1 MVKPLAGEPVRTAL
15 TVFAVALGVAV
26 VLAMD
31 LAGEAA
37 TGSFHSS
44 LETLSGEQNFEVMA
58 TGGIPDELVG
68 KLVSRPYDWRIT
80 PRMEGFAVVANA
92 KTNFPLVGLDLIAE
106 SNRLSRKDSAASAAT
121 AIENTFA
128 SADSSLQS
136 LTARDSVWVGESLG
150 KRSGETIQLI
160 INDRIATYTV
170 RGTYPD
176 ASGNES
182 AIVMDIAA
190 AQAALGRFGRVDRI
204 YIRIPQLSGS
214 ANISLDEWQRRIQEV
229 LPTSMQVRRAGAS
242 TDENRKMLAAFRWN
256 LRLLSYIA
264 LVVGA
269 FLGEAALIGLSGALL
284 GIPLGRLMATG
295 AVKLMSVTVNALYV
309 TSRPGTIA
317 FTTRSAALALVVGAG
332 VTLFS
337 AWSPAREAAGVAP
350 VEAMARGRR
359 EFEIR
364 VTKTSGLWSALILAL
379 AAAATSRLPP
389 IGGKPLFGYIATL
402 LTIGAGVFAI
412 PAFVDAAMHAAS
424 KFLQKILGVGGLLV

>member
-1 MVKPLAGEPVRTAL
+1 MTAGGKLFWRLMVKPLAGEPVRTAL

-80 PRMEGFAVVANA
+80 PRMEGFAVVSNA
-92 KTNFPLVGLDLIAE
+92 KTNLPLVGLDLIAE
-106 SNRLSRKDSAASAAT
+106 SNRLWHKDSAASAAT

-128 SADSSLQS
+128 SADSSLES

-150 KRSGETIQLI
+150 KRSGETIRLL

-176 ASGNES
+176 ANGNES

-190 AQAALGRFGRVDRI
+190 AQTALSRFGHVDRI

-229 LPTSMQVRRAGAS
+229 LPASMQVRRAGAS

-269 FLGEAALIGLSGALL
+269 FLIYNTISVSVVRRRAEIGIVRATGASRRQIFAAFLGEAAVIGLSGALL
-284 GIPLGRLMATG
+284 GIPLGR
-295 AVKLMSVTVNALYV
+295 
-309 TSRPGTIA
+309 
-317 FTTRSAALALVVGAG
+317 
-332 VTLFS
+332 
-337 AWSPAREAAGVAP
+337 
-350 VEAMARGRR
+350 
-359 EFEIR
+359 
-364 VTKTSGLWSALILAL
+364 
-379 AAAATSRLPP
+379 
-389 IGGKPLFGYIATL
+389 
-402 LTIGAGVFAI
+402 
-412 PAFVDAAMHAAS
+412 
-424 KFLQKILGVGGLLV
+424 